1 MDMNSSLTFISIIAT
16 LIAIIVALSVAYN
29 FIAIGD
35 LRKKVESLEREFSE
49 KFNNICK
56 DFENKHSELHQSLQS
71 KISSIQ
77 TEIDKFNEMN
87 KVYAQLM
94 YEVNNANA
102 KFKYNDNC
110 IFETIIEEL
119 KNIYH
124 VICHKECFT
133 TDKFKEIIAAKYWF
147 IANDILRYSK
157 DKYIVST
164 DNGERNKLITQ
175 RDDIIK
181 LCNTIQMHPN
191 AVDVE
196 KKLTPIFFVV
206 RNLID
211 DLYYGH
217 QIKETGEN
225 WEIVRRI
232 AQ

>member
-1 MDMNSSLTFISIIAT
+1 MNLSLTVISIIAT

-29 FIAIGD
+29 FISIGD
-35 LRKKVESLEREFSE
+35 LRKKIESHESKSSE
-49 KFNNICK
+49 QFNQIRK

-71 KISSIQ
+71 KIFSIQ

-124 VICHKECFT
+124 IICHKECFT
-133 TDKFKEIIAAKYWF
+133 IDKFNEIVAAKYWF
-147 IANDILRYSK
+147 IANDILRYNK
-157 DKYIVST
+157 DKYISSI

-181 LCNTIQMHPN
+181 LCNIIQQHPN

-217 QIKETGEN
+217 QIKETGEY
-225 WEIVRRI
+225 WDIVRRI